1 MADKHIIT
9 FGIQSPIFQIV
20 NDGIANYGEQRQC
33 INLLCFL
40 LCIGD
45 QLLVPVQIFEFQCAD
60 VSRPHTKKDRQKKHR
75 IISFSNRIATVNN
88 GQQLPHF
95 FWAPCF
101 GDIFFNV
108 DFGPWNTWR

>member
-1 MADKHIIT
+1 MQNLSTNVTKKLPYNVYFILITRKNDNII
-9 FGIQSPIFQIV
+9 
-20 NDGIANYGEQRQC
+20 D
-33 INLLCFL
+33 LLRFL